1 MSDSLLEI
9 NNLSVS
15 YKNQLEKFDVV
26 KNVSLSIY
34 EGEIL
39 GLIGESGSG
48 KTQLSLSCLGLNHGR
63 SEIEGSIKVCGSEI
77 IGSSKETMQKKLGSE
92 IAMIFQNPMTSFN
105 PFFKIKDQL
114 PDILASKR
122 NISYASA
129 IEELISAFQEVS
141 LTSPEI
147 ALEKYPHEFS
157 GGQLQR
163 IMIALAVACE
173 TKIIIADEPTTALDV
188 TNQAQIIK
196 LLKSIVKK
204 YSIGLLFISHDLSSM
219 FELAD
224 KIFVMRNGE
233 IIEKACADKFKH
245 AQKHSYSKLLIDSLP
260 RISKI
265 DKVTEIKEEIDSPV
279 LLEAKNI
286 SKIYKSNGKEVSIL
300 KSINFDLH
308 KGESLALV
316 GGSGSGKTT
325 LAMILIQL
333 IRQTHGEVIFKDV
346 TLKKEKNSHLQ
357 SFRKNIGVVFQ
368 NPYSSLNPRMKIF
381 DIIAEPLKEM
391 TNLTKEEIESKV
403 SSIIHS
409 VGLDYEHLSRYPSE
423 FSGGQRQR
431 IAIARA
437 FINEPELIILDEPTA
452 SLDLTTQTK
461 IIKLLNDLR
470 TKTGTTFLFIS
481 HDLALVDTLAKRI
494 LVIYNG
500 QIIESGLTKN
510 VLNSP
515 SHTYTKVLIDSIPSF
530 SKII

>member
-1 MSDSLLEI
+1 
-9 NNLSVS
+9 
-15 YKNQLEKFDVV
+15 
-26 KNVSLSIY
+26 
-34 EGEIL
+34 
-39 GLIGESGSG
+39 
-48 KTQLSLSCLGLNHGR
+48 
-63 SEIEGSIKVCGSEI
+63 
-77 IGSSKETMQKKLGSE
+77 
-92 IAMIFQNPMTSFN
+92 
-105 PFFKIKDQL
+105 
-114 PDILASKR
+114 
-122 NISYASA
+122 
-129 IEELISAFQEVS
+129 
-141 LTSPEI
+141 
-147 ALEKYPHEFS
+147 
-157 GGQLQR
+157 
-163 IMIALAVACE
+163 
-173 TKIIIADEPTTALDV
+173 
-188 TNQAQIIK
+188 
-196 LLKSIVKK
+196 
-204 YSIGLLFISHDLSSM
+204 SM

-437 FINEPELIILDEPTA
+437 FINEPELI
-452 SLDLTTQTK
+452 
-461 IIKLLNDLR
+461 
-470 TKTGTTFLFIS
+470 
-481 HDLALVDTLAKRI
+481 
-494 LVIYNG
+494 
-500 QIIESGLTKN
+500 
-510 VLNSP
+510 
-515 SHTYTKVLIDSIPSF
+515 
-530 SKII
+530 